1 MSNPTEFSHRFLL
14 FAGTTE
20 GRLAAEY
27 LAALEQVFTRVCVA
41 TSYGKDLMLE
51 SIENQN
57 GMEKLQKKQA
67 GSPHFSCSD
76 ERIAEDGM
84 EQLIREQMPDLV
96 IDATHPYAKEVT
108 ENIQEACNATHT
120 RYLRVL
126 REEGMSPADSDC
138 ISVPD
143 LSAAVEFLS
152 STEGNIL
159 AATGSKELAVYARIP
174 QYQHRVFPRVLPLE
188 GVVEKCISLGFSPK
202 NLICMQGPFSEA
214 LNTALLCQIQA
225 NFLVTKDSGDTGG
238 FSEKLSAARK
248 ANCRMVVVQRPKQP
262 DGVSLS
268 QLFQLLSEEF
278 GLPQAAPSHVILPVE
293 EPQLPPEDL
302 QPLLE
307 EPQMGTLESEK
318 LEQSKLEAFTSEIR
332 EEPQTQQFLALPK
345 ETDHFPLFV
354 RLKDK
359 SVLVVGGG
367 RIALRRINTLL
378 LFADRVQVIA
388 EQPSQELL
396 SLVKKQ
402 GSRLRLQSRSY
413 QEGDCADMELVVA
426 ATDRRQVNHKIFR
439 ECRNLNIPVN
449 VADCPK
455 ECSFYFPGVVK
466 DGSLVIGV
474 TAGGTDHSLAAKTV
488 RTIRETLA
496 T

>member
-1 MSNPTEFSHRFLL
+1 MSSPTEFTHRFLL

-27 LAALEQVFTRVCVA
+27 LATLEQVLTRVCVA

-51 SIENQN
+51 GIQ
-57 GMEKLQKKQA
+57 KLQAEKA

-76 ERIAEDGM
+76 KRIAEDGM
-84 EQLIREQMPDLV
+84 EQLIREQKPDLV

-108 ENIQEACNATHT
+108 ENIQEACKATDT

-126 REEGMSPADSDC
+126 REEGMSSSDSDC
-138 ISVPD
+138 ISTPD

-202 NLICMQGPFSEA
+202 NLICMQGPFTEA
-214 LNTALLCQIQA
+214 FNTALLCQIQA
-225 NFLVTKDSGDTGG
+225 KFLVTKDSGDTGG
-238 FSEKLSAARK
+238 FAEKLSAARK
-248 ANCRMVVVQRPKQP
+248 ANCRVVVVQRPKQP

-268 QLFQLLSEEF
+268 QLFRLLSEEF
-278 GLPQAAPSHVILPVE
+278 GLPQAAPNHGT
-293 EPQLPPEDL
+293 PP
-302 QPLLE
+302 LE
-307 EPQMGTLESEK
+307 EPPFATLS
-318 LEQSKLEAFTSEIR
+318 SH
-332 EEPQTQQFLALPK
+332 LALPE
-345 ETDHFPLFV
+345 ETHRFPLFV
-354 RLKDK
+354 SIQDK
-359 SVLVVGGG
+359 RILVVGGG

-388 EQPSQELL
+388 EKPSQELL
-396 SLVKKQ
+396 SLAKEM
-402 GSRLRLQSRSY
+402 GARLRLESRSY
-413 QEGDCADMELVVA
+413 REGDCADAEMAVA
-426 ATDRRQVNHKIFR
+426 ATDNRQVNHKIFQ
-439 ECRNLNIPVN
+439 ECNAQNIPVN

-466 DGSLVIGV
+466 QGSLVIGV

-488 RTIRETLA
+488 QKIRENLLP
-496 T
+496 